1 MKKYKKYKR
10 RKYFYID
17 CHLIYPL
24 KQKPLRNRQRYT
36 PKSAKSALSI
46 KNLV

>member
-1 MKKYKKYKR
+1 MKKYKNYKKYER

-24 KQKPLRNRQRYT
+24 KQKTL
-36 PKSAKSALSI
+36 
-46 KNLV
+46 